1 MRSASNIGAC
11 TRDGNSASLGAQ
23 SYRKRWCD
31 GGQIHFAPPAGPHN
45 HVLVQIWYLYTYLDE
60 LVVGVL
66 SGPQKENP
74 PKRSLK
80 ERNSLAPMISSST
93 QLLKLS
99 IIVYY
104 REERKERK

>member
-1 MRSASNIGAC
+1 MATPQVWGHNPTGSVGVMAAKSILR
-11 TRDGNSASLGAQ
+11 R
-23 SYRKRWCD
+23 RP
-31 GGQIHFAPPAGPHN
+31 APT
-45 HVLVQIWYLYTYLDE
+45 IMYTYLDE
-60 LVVGVL
+60 LVVPGVL